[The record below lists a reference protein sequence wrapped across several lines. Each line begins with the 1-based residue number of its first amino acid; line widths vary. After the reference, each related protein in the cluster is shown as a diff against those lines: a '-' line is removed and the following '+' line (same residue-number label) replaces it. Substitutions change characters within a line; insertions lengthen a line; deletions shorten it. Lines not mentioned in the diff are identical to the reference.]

1 MEKEM
6 AHPALEMRIKT
17 LGARI
22 AALQRKLDA
31 LSESQRLKKEAELR
45 DLVRRQ
51 HALAE
56 RLLHIENESPGMRR
70 SAEAELALLADDIA
84 GAIDGFV
91 FSIDAHYNPKRE
103 TKQNDH
109 S

>member
-1 MEKEM
+1 MDREM
-6 AHPALEMRIKT
+6 AYPALEMRIKT
-17 LGARI
+17 LGVRI
-22 AALQRKLDA
+22 AALQHKLDA
-31 LSESQRLKKEAELR
+31 LSDSQRLQKEAELR
-45 DLVRRQ
+45 DLERRQ
-51 HALAE
+51 HTLNE
-56 RLLHIENESPGMRR
+56 RLRHIESENLGIRR

-109 S
+109 T